1 MKNKSVPRY
10 KIINGKRYKLSS
22 QDMYKSQAMKL
33 AKDLRANDWYYAQ
46 VIKMKGMYRVYTR
59 RHKAPK

>member
-1 MKNKSVPRY
+1 MKPVPKY

-22 QDMYKSQAMKL
+22 QDTSKVKAEHI
-33 AKDLRANDWYYAQ
+33 AKELRANDWFYAQ
-46 VIKMKGMYRVYTR
+46 AVPMKGSYRVYAR